1 VVFGFYTYQR
11 DRERERDRMLSNF
24 GGHGG
29 RGGRRNNRARFINA
43 HKKDEMWNVFRHD
56 TTVTKPAPSSVRV
69 GII

>member
-1 VVFGFYTYQR
+1 
-11 DRERERDRMLSNF
+11 MLSNF